1 LWRSAGLLAD
11 DFHSAGFGPSFVI
24 RARWIGLSSPS
35 SLRVPSKFPWF
46 TFIHFG
52 WNQIPGCRVWALGT
66 GRIAG
71 YIVLSR
77 QYFVRQATA
86 LLQFAKETT
95 NPELAA
101 VLIEKAADLKSQIDE
116 SGMAPDP
123 GPQTPDANPKVS
135 GTAHQPVGPTSPTS
149 WRVVRSRP

>member
-1 LWRSAGLLAD
+1 LYILAGT
-11 DFHSAGFGPSFVI
+11 
-24 RARWIGLSSPS
+24 
-35 SLRVPSKFPWF
+35 KFPAAAFW
-46 TFIHFG
+46 
-52 WNQIPGCRVWALGT
+52 RWAT

-123 GPQTPDANPKVS
+123 GPQTPDA
-135 GTAHQPVGPTSPTS
+135 QPES
-149 WRVVRSRP
+149 